1 MTIHSLVLPLSYSDT
16 LVIESLMKVDRQ

>member
-16 LVIESLMKVDRQ
+16 LAIESLMKVDRQ